1 MYPINSTNHERSQK
15 YIAYSYPIYRS
26 VDYDKCTAINFYFS
40 DKRIMR

>member
-15 YIAYSYPIYRS
+15 YIAYSYRN
-26 VDYDKCTAINFYFS
+26 DYDKCTAINFYFS

>member
-15 YIAYSYPIYRS
+15 YIAYSYRKS